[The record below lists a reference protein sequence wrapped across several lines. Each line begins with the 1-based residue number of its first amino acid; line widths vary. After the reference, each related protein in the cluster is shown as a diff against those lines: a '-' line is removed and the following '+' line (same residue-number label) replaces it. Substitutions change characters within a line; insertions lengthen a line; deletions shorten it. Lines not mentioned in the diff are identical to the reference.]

1 MDTNIKPSKN
11 VLSNRPDFF
20 LIGIIIGIIV
30 SFLIWANFTQL
41 NLVTRGMGRVVAIG
55 ENKSIQAPESGV
67 VSNYYVV
74 KGQKVKANEIVAI
87 INRTEAEGVLE
98 EVNTRLNNLSIRLYR
113 IDAEIRRNSIEELRS
128 KLETFSGDIVAN
140 ELEIFKARFRE
151 METKIRELSNEKEKY
166 EKQSEILNAELKG
179 LKDLK
184 VLILDEIQEIFPLVK
199 EGVIG
204 KAEKYRLEREISG
217 VKTEI
222 QTMIGKQA
230 QNHNEIE
237 KIREAILAFKEKN
250 VRDLYELRSDTMGEI
265 LELKAK
271 IPTLSQRLTELE
283 IRSPIDGE
291 VNRVFFNNKGA
302 VLRAGD
308 IMAEIVPTTSGVQIE
323 AFIDP
328 KDIGFIEPGQQAKVS
343 LTAYDASKYGYLEG
357 LLKQITPDTVFR
369 EETNS
374 AQYSVI
380 ISIKNKLLDSENN
393 EVDIYPGMIAQVD
406 IIRGNRTILEYFW
419 QPVAKIK
426 DTAFK
431 E

>member
-1 MDTNIKPSKN
+1 
-11 VLSNRPDFF
+11 
-20 LIGIIIGIIV
+20 
-30 SFLIWANFTQL
+30 
-41 NLVTRGMGRVVAIG
+41 
-55 ENKSIQAPESGV
+55 
-67 VSNYYVV
+67 
-74 KGQKVKANEIVAI
+74 
-87 INRTEAEGVLE
+87 
-98 EVNTRLNNLSIRLYR
+98 
-113 IDAEIRRNSIEELRS
+113 
-128 KLETFSGDIVAN
+128 
-140 ELEIFKARFRE
+140 
-151 METKIRELSNEKEKY
+151 
-166 EKQSEILNAELKG
+166 
-179 LKDLK
+179 
-184 VLILDEIQEIFPLVK
+184 
-199 EGVIG
+199 
-204 KAEKYRLEREISG
+204 
-217 VKTEI
+217 
-222 QTMIGKQA
+222 
-230 QNHNEIE
+230 
-237 KIREAILAFKEKN
+237 
-250 VRDLYELRSDTMGEI
+250 MGEI
-265 LELKAK
+265 LELRAK

-380 ISIKNKLLDSENN
+380 ISIKNKLLDSDNN